1 MGTGI
6 KHSLLTCSL
15 RELPFCHA
23 SVPLK
28 HLCIHYST
36 LMYFPFLSLKK
47 CHPSTL
53 RFSPPS
59 VHSIPSLLVLLRL
72 LLDQL
77 SLLMYQ
83 FWWGHMLSVLL
94 GAYLE
99 VPLLSHV
106 ETGLFFIIIIISFFL
121 HYQGNFITSI
131 SQNNYFMGHVNAIT
145 K

>member
-1 MGTGI
+1 MFPQRTPFLSCFCAS
-6 KHSLLTCSL
+6 KTPLHPLQYTYV
-15 RELPFCHA
+15 LPF
-23 SVPLK
+23 P
-28 HLCIHYST
+28 
-36 LMYFPFLSLKK
+36 SLKK
-47 CHPSTL
+47 CHPFTL

-121 HYQGNFITSI
+121 HYQSNFITSI